1 MTLDQLQSQFEAFKA
16 KNLGLDMSRGKP
28 SAAQLDLSN
37 VLLDVVTSKD
47 YLSSQGAETRNYGGL
62 DGLPETKELFKDF
75 LEVSSI
81 DEVVIGGNAS
91 LTIMHD
97 IISRGITHGMCDS
110 IKPWG
115 KETIKFICPV
125 PGYDRHFSIC
135 EHFGIE
141 MIPVNCNNDGPDM
154 DQVEQLVAND
164 ASIKGIWI
172 VPKYSNPTGLS
183 CSDEVVD
190 RLSAM
195 KTAAND
201 FRIFWDNAYAVHH
214 LSEEQDVLKN
224 ILKTCKA
231 AGNANRPFI
240 LCSTSKIT
248 FAGAGISGVGGSVQ
262 NMDWYR
268 GHLFF
273 STIGPDKLNQVRHN
287 RFFKNIEGL
296 HSHMKKHA
304 VLLKPRFD
312 KTLSI
317 LESELGG
324 TGLATWTQP
333 KGGYFISF
341 NVPNGCA
348 KKVVAL
354 AAEAGVKLTG
364 AGATFPYKNDPNDS
378 NIRLA
383 PSCPTVE
390 EIEQAMKI
398 VCLAVKISAIEIG
411 VVKNAILN
419 K

>member
-1 MTLDQLQSQFEAFKA
+1 MTLDQLQSQFEVFKA
-16 KNLGLDMSRGKP
+16 KKLALDMSRGKP

-37 VLLDVVTSKD
+37 ELLDVVTSKD
-47 YLSSQGAETRNYGGL
+47 YLSFQGAETRNYGGL

-75 LEVSSI
+75 LEVSSVE
-81 DEVVIGGNAS
+81 EVVIGGNAS

-97 IISRGITHGMCDS
+97 IVSRGITHGMCDS
-110 IKPWG
+110 EHPWG
-115 KETIKFICPV
+115 KAPIKFICPV

-135 EHFGIE
+135 QHFGIE
-141 MIPVNCNNDGPDM
+141 MIPVSCNGNGPDM
-154 DQVEQLVAND
+154 DKVEQLVAKD

-190 RLSAM
+190 RLSTM

-214 LSEEQDVLKN
+214 LSEDQDVLKN
-224 ILKTCKA
+224 ILATCKT

-248 FAGAGISGVGGSVQ
+248 FAGAGVSGVGGSIE

-296 HSHMKKHA
+296 YVHMKKHGA
-304 VLLKPRFD
+304 LLKPRFD

-317 LESELGG
+317 LKSELGE

-333 KGGYFISF
+333 KGGYFISLD
-341 NVPNGCA
+341 VPNGCA
-348 KKVVAL
+348 KRVVGL
-354 AAEAGVKLTG
+354 AAEAGVKLTE
-364 AGATFPYKNDPNDS
+364 AGATYPGKNDPNDS

-383 PSCPTVE
+383 PSCPSID
-390 EIEQAMKI
+390 EIEQAMQI
-398 VCLAVKISAIEIG
+398 VCLATKIAAIEIG
-411 VVKNAILN
+411 IIKNSVLN
-419 K
+419 

>member
-1 MTLDQLQSQFEAFKA
+1 MTLAHLQLEFEEYKS
-16 KNLGLDMSRGKP
+16 KNLALDMSRGKP

-37 VLLDVVTSKD
+37 EMLNLVTAND
-47 YLSSQGAETRNYGGL
+47 YLANNNTETRNYGGL

-75 LEVSSI
+75 LEVNSI

-97 IISRGITHGMCDS
+97 IVSRGVTHGMCDS
-110 IKPWG
+110 EQPWG
-115 KETIKFICPV
+115 KEVIKFICPV

-135 EHFGIE
+135 QHFGIE
-141 MIPVNCNNDGPDM
+141 MIPVTCNENGPDM
-154 DQVEQLVAND
+154 DIVEQLVAND

-190 RLSAM
+190 RLSTM
-195 KTAAND
+195 NTAAND
-201 FRIFWDNAYAVHH
+201 FKIFWDNAYAVHH
-214 LSEEQDVLKN
+214 LSEDQDQLKN
-224 ILKTCKA
+224 ILDTCKS
-231 AGNANRPFI
+231 AGNENRPFI
-240 LCSTSKIT
+240 FCSTSKIT
-248 FAGAGISGVGGSVQ
+248 FAGAGVAAVGGSVA

-268 GHLFF
+268 NHLFY
-273 STIGPDKLNQVRHN
+273 STIGPDKLNQVRHT

-296 HSHMKKHA
+296 HNHMKKHA
-304 VLLKPRFD
+304 ELLKPRFD

-317 LESELGG
+317 LHEELGD
-324 TGLATWTQP
+324 TGLANWTNP

-341 NVPNGCA
+341 NVPKGCA
-348 KKVVAL
+348 KRVVAL

-364 AGATFPYKNDPNDS
+364 AGATYPHKNDPNDS

-383 PSCPTVE
+383 PSCPSVE

-398 VCLAVKISAIEIG
+398 VCLATKIAAIEAG
-411 VVKNAILN
+411 VGKEISC
-419 K
+419 

>member
-1 MTLDQLQSQFEAFKA
+1 MTLDQLKSQFEVFKA
-16 KNLGLDMSRGKP
+16 KKLALDMSRGKP

-37 VLLDVVTSKD
+37 KLLDVVTSKD
-47 YLSSQGAETRNYGGL
+47 YFSSQGAETRNYGGL
-62 DGLPETKELFKDF
+62 DGLPETKALFKDF

-81 DEVVIGGNAS
+81 EEVVIGGNSS

-110 IKPWG
+110 IAPWG
-115 KETIKFICPV
+115 KSAIKFICPV

-135 EHFGIE
+135 QHFGIE
-141 MIPVNCNNDGPDM
+141 MIPVACNDDGPDM
-154 DQVEQLVAND
+154 DQVEQLIAND

-195 KTAAND
+195 NTAAND

-214 LSEEQDVLKN
+214 LTEDHDVLKN
-224 ILKTCKA
+224 IVTTCKA
-231 AGNANRPFI
+231 SGNPNRPFV

-248 FAGAGISGVGGSVQ
+248 FAGSGVAGVGGSVA

-287 RFFKNIEGL
+287 RFFKNIAGL

-304 VLLKPRFD
+304 ALLKPRFD

-317 LESELGG
+317 LEDELGG
-324 TGLATWTQP
+324 LGLAT
-333 KGGYFISF
+333 
-341 NVPNGCA
+341 
-348 KKVVAL
+348 
-354 AAEAGVKLTG
+354 
-364 AGATFPYKNDPNDS
+364 
-378 NIRLA
+378 
-383 PSCPTVE
+383 
-390 EIEQAMKI
+390 
-398 VCLAVKISAIEIG
+398 
-411 VVKNAILN
+411 
-419 K
+419 

>member
-1 MTLDQLQSQFEAFKA
+1 MTLDQLKSQFEVFKA
-16 KNLGLDMSRGKP
+16 KKLALDMSRGKP

-37 VLLDVVTSKD
+37 KLLDVVTSKD
-47 YLSSQGAETRNYGGL
+47 YFSSQGAETRNYGGL
-62 DGLPETKELFKDF
+62 DGLPETKALFKDF

-81 DEVVIGGNAS
+81 EEVVIGGNSS

-110 IKPWG
+110 IAPWG
-115 KETIKFICPV
+115 KSAIKFICPV

-135 EHFGIE
+135 QHFGIE
-141 MIPVNCNNDGPDM
+141 MIPVACNDDGPDM
-154 DQVEQLVAND
+154 DQVEQLIAND

-195 KTAAND
+195 NTAAND

-214 LSEEQDVLKN
+214 LTEDHDVLKN
-224 ILKTCKA
+224 IVTTCKA
-231 AGNANRPFI
+231 SGNPNRPFV

-248 FAGAGISGVGGSVQ
+248 FAGSGVAGVGGSVA

-287 RFFKNIEGL
+287 RFFKNIAGL

-304 VLLKPRFD
+304 ALLKPRFD

-317 LESELGG
+317 LEDELGG
-324 TGLATWTQP
+324 LGLATWTKP
-333 KGGYFISF
+333 KGGYFISY

-348 KKVVAL
+348 KRVISL

-364 AGATFPYKNDPNDS
+364 AGATFPYKKDPNDS

-383 PSCPTVE
+383 PSCPTIE

-398 VCLAVKISAIEIG
+398 VCLATKIAAVE
-411 VVKNAILN
+411 VAMD
-419 K
+419 

>member
-1 MTLDQLQSQFEAFKA
+1 MTLDQLQSQFEVFKA
-16 KNLGLDMSRGKP
+16 KKLALDMSRGKP

-37 VLLDVVTSKD
+37 ELLDVVTSKD
-47 YLSSQGAETRNYGGL
+47 YLSFQGAETRNYGGL

-75 LEVSSI
+75 LEVSSVE
-81 DEVVIGGNAS
+81 EVVIGGNAS

-97 IISRGITHGMCDS
+97 IVSRGITHGMCDS
-110 IKPWG
+110 EHPWG
-115 KETIKFICPV
+115 KAPIKFICPV

-135 EHFGIE
+135 QHFGIE
-141 MIPVNCNNDGPDM
+141 MIPVSCNDNGPDM
-154 DQVEQLVAND
+154 DKVEQLVAKD

-190 RLSAM
+190 RLSTM

-201 FRIFWDNAYAVHH
+201 FRVFWDNAYAVHH
-214 LSEEQDVLKN
+214 LSEDQDVLKN
-224 ILKTCKA
+224 ILATCKA

-248 FAGAGISGVGGSVQ
+248 FAGAGVSGVGGSIE

-296 HSHMKKHA
+296 YVHMKKHGA
-304 VLLKPRFD
+304 LLKPRFD

-317 LESELGG
+317 LKSELGE

-333 KGGYFISF
+333 KGGYFISLD
-341 NVPNGCA
+341 VPNGCA
-348 KKVVAL
+348 KRVVGL

-364 AGATFPYKNDPNDS
+364 AGATYPGNNDPNDS

-383 PSCPTVE
+383 PSCPSID
-390 EIEQAMKI
+390 EIEQAMQI
-398 VCLAVKISAIEIG
+398 VCLATKIAAIEIG
-411 VVKNAILN
+411 IIKNSVLN
-419 K
+419 

>member
-16 KNLGLDMSRGKP
+16 KNLGLDISRGKP

-37 VLLDVVTSKD
+37 KLLDTVTSKD
-47 YLSSQGAETRNYGGL
+47 YLSSKGAETRNYGGL

-75 LEVSSI
+75 LEVSSV

-110 IKPWG
+110 VQPWG

-135 EHFGIE
+135 QHFGIE
-141 MIPVNCNNDGPDM
+141 MIPVSCNNDGPDM

-195 KTAAND
+195 KTAAID

-214 LSEEQDVLKN
+214 LSEDQDILKN
-224 ILKTCKA
+224 ILETCKA
-231 AGNANRPFI
+231 AGNVNRPFV

-248 FAGAGISGVGGSVQ
+248 FAGAGISAVGGGVA

-296 HSHMKKHA
+296 RSHMKKHA
-304 VLLKPRFD
+304 ALLKPRFN

-348 KKVVAL
+348 KRVIAL

-364 AGATFPYKNDPNDS
+364 AGATYPYKNDPNDS

-383 PSCPTVE
+383 PSCPSVE
-390 EIEQAMKI
+390 EIDQAMQI
-398 VCLAVKISAIEIG
+398 VCLATKIAAIEVG
-411 VVKNAILN
+411 FVKNPILS
-419 K
+419 

>member
-16 KNLGLDMSRGKP
+16 KKLALDMSRGKP

-37 VLLDVVTSKD
+37 ELLDVVTSKD

-62 DGLPETKELFKDF
+62 DGLPETKKLFKDF
-75 LEVSSI
+75 LEVSSVN
-81 DEVVIGGNAS
+81 EVVIGGNAS

-110 IKPWG
+110 IQPWG

-135 EHFGIE
+135 QHFGIE
-141 MIPVNCNNDGPDM
+141 MIPVTCNNDGPDM
-154 DQVEQLVAND
+154 DQVEKLVAND

-190 RLSAM
+190 RLSTM

-201 FRIFWDNAYAVHH
+201 FRVFWDNAYAVHH
-214 LSEEQDVLKN
+214 LSEDKDVLKN
-224 ILKTCKA
+224 ILETCKA

-248 FAGAGISGVGGSVQ
+248 FAGAGISGVGGSIS

-287 RFFKNIEGL
+287 RFFKNIDGL
-296 HSHMKKHA
+296 HNHMKKHA
-304 VLLKPRFD
+304 ALLKPRFD

-324 TGLATWTQP
+324 TSLATWTQP

-348 KKVVAL
+348 KRVIAL

-364 AGATFPYKNDPNDS
+364 AGATYPYKKDPNDS

-383 PSCPTVE
+383 PSCPSVN
-390 EIEQAMKI
+390 EIEQAMQI
-398 VCLAVKISAIEIG
+398 VCLATKIAAIEVGI
-411 VVKNAILN
+411 VKDSVLN
-419 K
+419 

>member
-1 MTLDQLQSQFEAFKA
+1 MTLDQLQTQFEAFKTKKLA
-16 KNLGLDMSRGKP
+16 LDMSRGKP

-37 VLLDVVTSKD
+37 ELLDIVTSKD

-62 DGLPETKELFKDF
+62 DGLPETKELFKNF
-75 LEVSSI
+75 LEVSSVE
-81 DEVVIGGNAS
+81 EVVVGGNAS

-110 IKPWG
+110 ELAWG
-115 KETIKFICPV
+115 KQTIKFICPV

-135 EHFGIE
+135 QHFGIE
-141 MIPVNCNNDGPDM
+141 MIPVACNENGPDM

-190 RLSAM
+190 RLSSM

-214 LSEEQDVLKN
+214 LSEDKDVLKN
-224 ILKTCKA
+224 ILTSCKA
-231 AGNANRPFI
+231 AGNDNRPFI

-248 FAGAGISGVGGSVQ
+248 FAGAGVSAVGGSVA

-296 HSHMKKHA
+296 HKHMEKHA
-304 VLLKPRFD
+304 ALLKPRFE

-317 LESELGG
+317 LETELGG
-324 TGLATWTQP
+324 TGLATWTKP
-333 KGGYFISF
+333 NGGYFISLD
-341 NVPNGCA
+341 VPNGCA
-348 KKVVAL
+348 KRVVAL
-354 AAEAGVKLTG
+354 AGEAGVKLTG
-364 AGATFPYKNDPNDS
+364 AGATYPDKKDPNDS

-383 PSCPTVE
+383 PSCPTVN
-390 EIEQAMKI
+390 EIEQAMQI
-398 VCLAVKISAIEIG
+398 VCLATKIAAVEVDIVKDS
-411 VVKNAILN
+411 VLS
-419 K
+419 